1 MSENYFVF
9 VETPVKIN
17 LLKFLS
23 AWSIRGSNYMDCFES
38 NESQGVRMLLT
49 LYIYL
54 LLVQKRYLVSFS
66 KYNSLLSIFFFF
78 NSISLSDR
86 PCFTL
91 PGKTRESTLTIS
103 SKVLPLACFTT
114 STPTRTRASSW
125 WTCAHGKGKR
135 LAWCPWTSC

>member
-54 LLVQKRYLVSFS
+54 LLVQKCYLVSFS
-66 KYNSLLSIFFFF
+66 KYNSLLSIFFFQF
-78 NSISLSDR
+78 YFSVR
-86 PCFTL
+86 QTL
-91 PGKTRESTLTIS
+91 FYIARKDPGEYIDHKFKGAAIGMFHHINTYEDQGFIVVDL
-103 SKVLPLACFTT
+103 
-114 STPTRTRASSW
+114 
-125 WTCAHGKGKR
+125 CAWKG
-135 LAWCPWTSC
+135 